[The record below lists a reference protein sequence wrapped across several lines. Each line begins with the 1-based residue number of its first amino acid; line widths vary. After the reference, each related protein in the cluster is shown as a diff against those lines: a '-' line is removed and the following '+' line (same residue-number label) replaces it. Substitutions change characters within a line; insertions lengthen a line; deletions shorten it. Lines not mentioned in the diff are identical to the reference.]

1 MARFKYNLGLILAA
15 LVVVAGCFY
24 IYFEHYT
31 HYRPDTQ
38 TEVTLWYTD
47 SDVMGRNFGKL
58 TEKYNSDE
66 GEKYG
71 IKVTLRAFNSRAE
84 LYDTVSQCVE
94 KKSQLPDIIICDS
107 DFAAYLDGH
116 KKLASL
122 DEHFGEWEKS
132 SFNDRILSASMQDD
146 KLLLI
151 PVGAET
157 SVFLVNNEMFGE
169 FDSVNSFE
177 KLCSVAGEYYGR
189 NSKPFFSM
197 GDYSMFFRTAMAQLG
212 DDFDASN
219 PRNTDNDNS
228 KYIYNTLA
236 DAAFSRGYADMVNPA
251 ELVIKGEL
259 PCAIVTSPQAMAFA
273 DEVKN
278 EQIGINMLPLMKN
291 GKNVYYE
298 RIIGAAVIKS
308 DAAKEKSAATFIDW
322 LTAQDN
328 IETLTAGSGYIP
340 AVGSMSDSKKYK
352 LNSELCD
359 TINAAVKQGKAVAFS
374 PDGEYSVNSRSFDAV
389 LKTIMSSLN

>member
-122 DEHFGEWEKS
+122 DEHFGEWEKA
-132 SFNDRILSASMQDD
+132 SFDDRILSASMQDD

-352 LNSELCD
+352 LNSELYD

>member
-31 HYRPDTQ
+31 HYRPETL
-38 TEVTLWYTD
+38 TKITLWYTD
-47 SDVMGRNFGKL
+47 SDVLGRNIGEL

-71 IKVTLRAFNSRAE
+71 INVTPKAFNSRDE
-84 LYDTVSQCVE
+84 LYDTVSQCIDD
-94 KKSQLPDIIICDS
+94 KSSLPDIIICDA
-107 DFAAYLDGH
+107 DFSAYLDEN
-116 KKLASL
+116 KKLADL
-122 DEHFGEWEKS
+122 DKYFGEWEKS
-132 SFNDRILSASMQDD
+132 SFNDSMLKASMQDD

-151 PVGAET
+151 PFGAET
-157 SVFLVNNEMFGE
+157 SIFVVNNEVFSE
-169 FDSVNSFE
+169 FDSIKSFE

-212 DDFDASN
+212 DNFDASN

-236 DAAFSRGYADMVNPA
+236 DAAFSRGFADMGNPA

-259 PCAIVTSPQAMAFA
+259 PCAIVTTSQVMAFA
-273 DEVKN
+273 DEAKDGKISF
-278 EQIGINMLPLMKN
+278 QMLPLMKN
-291 GKNVYYE
+291 GKSVYCE
-298 RIIGAAVIKS
+298 RVIGATVIKS
-308 DAAKEKSAATFIDW
+308 DADKEKVAAAFIDW
-322 LTAQDN
+322 LSTQSN
-328 IETLTAGSGYIP
+328 IDSLTTGSGYIP
-340 AVGSMSDSKKYK
+340 AVGSMSDSKEYQ

-359 TINAAVKQGKAVAFS
+359 AINEAAKQGKAVAFS

-389 LKTIMSSLN
+389 LKTIMGSLN

>member
-94 KKSQLPDIIICDS
+94 NKSQLPDIIICDS

-122 DEHFGEWEKS
+122 DEHFGEWEKA
-132 SFNDRILSASMQDD
+132 SFDDRILSASMQDD

-352 LNSELCD
+352 LNSELYD
-359 TINAAVKQGKAVAFS
+359 TINTAVKQGKAVAFS